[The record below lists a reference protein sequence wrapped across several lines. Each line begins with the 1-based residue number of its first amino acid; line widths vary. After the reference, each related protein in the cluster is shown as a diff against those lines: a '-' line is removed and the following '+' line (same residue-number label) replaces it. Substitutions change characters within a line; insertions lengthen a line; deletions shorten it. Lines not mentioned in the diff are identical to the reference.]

1 VVVVVV
7 VVGGCTGI
15 LHFHVPVEIRANL
28 ISTKPANIV
37 ENVKEEIT
45 IFCSG
50 GFRV

>member
-1 VVVVVV
+1 MVVV

-37 ENVKEEIT
+37 ENVKGEIT
-45 IFCSG
+45 IFLLWG
-50 GFRV
+50 I